1 MFKKIPYSTTEEW
14 LKLRGQGIG
23 GSDAGVIMGF
33 KQFKHYN
40 HEKNIVDLWEEKK
53 TGVSFHKGVT
63 SEAMERGH
71 KLEDLIRRQ
80 YAVDH
85 PDKKISVIKDM
96 YVHEKYDFIRASLD
110 GEIVFKNDKNKIGIL
125 EIKTTTVHT
134 YNDYKKNW
142 IDGIPDNYLYQVL
155 HYFLVT
161 DYKFAVLV
169 ADIRFSYK
177 KEDEFDLNKEI
188 RTYTIY
194 SDHFKKEIQELK
206 EKEIEFWSYVMNDV
220 EPPYRK
226 TYRI

>member
-1 MFKKIPYSTTEEW
+1 MFKKIPYSTKEEW
-14 LKLRGQGIG
+14 LKLRGQGVG

-33 KQFKHYN
+33 KQFRN
-40 HEKNIVDLWEEKK
+40 NGHEKNIVDLWEEKRTK
-53 TGVSFHKGVT
+53 VSFHKDIT
-63 SEAMERGH
+63 NEAMERGH

-80 YAVDH
+80 YAIDH
-85 PDKKISVIKDM
+85 PDKKINVIKDM

-134 YNDYKKNW
+134 YNDYKKKW
-142 IDGIPDNYLYQVL
+142 LDGIPDNYLYQVL

-161 DYKFAVLV
+161 NYNFAVLV

-188 RTYTIY
+188 RTYTINRN
-194 SDHFKKEIQELK
+194 DWKEEIQELK
-206 EKEIEFWSYVMNDV
+206 EKEIEFWSYVTNDIKPKY
-220 EPPYRK
+220 EQKFY
-226 TYRI
+226 I